1 MYPSSWFRSS
11 SEKPSEKPYCGI
23 REYSWLRA
31 VAQSVGNV
39 VKNSGPGAIRRQKEL
54 FGLLDEIRYENPFAI
69 EQTARW
75 GRRHG
80 VPELADKL
88 VLAPHPV
95 LPSMCVDPA
104 VGRVPE
110 SMISVADWTV
120 KAKDAD
126 LLVKTLAHVLWER
139 PEATATVIGRGSG
152 RVVERILDFRFGI
165 LDFWRVQGSGGRAE
179 NFVASFGEKRL
190 ACTSQC
196 TSTGLGTTPVVL
208 SPCRPV
214 ARGRGEKITARN
226 AKSAERPGDFRS
238 F

>member
-1 MYPSSWFRSS
+1 MHKKSKCILRHGSGQVQ
-11 SEKPSEKPYCGI
+11 KNLSEKPYCGI

-80 VPELADKL
+80 VSELADKL

-95 LPSMCVDPA
+95 LSSMRVDPA

-120 KAKDAD
+120 RAKDAD
-126 LLVKTLAHVLWER
+126 LLVKTLARVLRER
-139 PEATATVIGRGSG
+139 PEATGESVWVCGCGSVEGEAGESLRG
-152 RVVERILDFRFGI
+152 F
-165 LDFWRVQGSGGRAE
+165 
-179 NFVASFGEKRL
+179 
-190 ACTSQC
+190 
-196 TSTGLGTTPVVL
+196 
-208 SPCRPV
+208 
-214 ARGRGEKITARN
+214 
-226 AKSAERPGDFRS
+226 
-238 F
+238 